1 MALENTSKW
10 GHPSSDQGGEIDA
23 FLLDGLS
30 EDQII
35 KAFAK
40 EYPQH
45 KDPKRRVKGHL
56 KHLRDDHH
64 VDLGIYLG
72 KGNTSVGQQSSNSH
86 ANVLH
91 IPEKSDV
98 NYAEMQLR
106 KTSSD
111 EVIGVDAVLDQ
122 IEDDFKIMGKPF
134 KKNWREITRR
144 NIEIWF
150 GKAEATKIKLE
161 M

>member
-45 KDPKRRVKGHL
+45 KDPKSRVKRHL

-64 VDLGIYLG
+64 VNLDFYLG
-72 KGNTSVGQQSSNSH
+72 KGTTSVGQESSGTQ

-91 IPEKSDV
+91 LPGKADV
-98 NYAEMQLR
+98 DQAEEQLR
-106 KTSSD
+106 KSSSD
-111 EVIGVDAVLDQ
+111 EVIGLDAVLDQ
-122 IEDDFKIMGKPF
+122 VEANF
-134 KKNWREITRR
+134 KKIDKRMKENWRQITRH
-144 NIEIWF
+144 NIELWF
-150 GKAEATKIKLE
+150 GKEKQ
-161 M
+161 